1 MPGPPPEGDE
11 KTAQRAIS
19 GTAKLG
25 AHRFLEGADEI
36 PSDPAAIID
45 RFFQFPADPAMTDQ
59 QPQQPQQQAMPVF
72 NIEKIYVKDLS
83 LEVPNAPAIF
93 LEREAPQMNMQ
104 LNTQSA
110 PVDTANGIF
119 ESIITLT
126 ITAKIQDKTAFL
138 VELKQAGIFRIQNIP
153 QEAMEPALGVG
164 CPNILFPYAREAV
177 SDAVLKAGFPPLM
190 LQPVNFELMYMQ
202 QQQARAQQAGQQP
215 N

>member
-1 MPGPPPEGDE
+1 
-11 KTAQRAIS
+11 
-19 GTAKLG
+19 
-25 AHRFLEGADEI
+25 
-36 PSDPAAIID
+36 
-45 RFFQFPADPAMTDQ
+45 MTD
-59 QPQQPQQQAMPVF
+59 QQQAMPVF

-83 LEVPNAPAIF
+83 LEVPNAPAVF

-110 PVDTANGIF
+110 KVDDEGIY
-119 ESIITLT
+119 ETVLTLT

-138 VELKQAGIFRIQNIP
+138 VELKQAGIFRIQNLP
-153 QEAMEPALGVG
+153 QEAMEPALSVG
-164 CPNILFPYAREAV
+164 CPNILFPYAREAI

-202 QQQARAQQAGQQP
+202 QQQAQQQAGSQKP